1 MKFTSVNTISILD
14 RYLLSQLT
22 FFFIFSVSLFASV
35 GVTIGTV
42 SDLTNK
48 ITEHNLPL
56 TIAIL
61 VFLLKIPEY
70 TAYALP
76 IGTLLTTL
84 LVYGRLNSDRELIAF
99 RSVGIS
105 LYRIIAPAIA
115 FSILITGITFLFN
128 ELVVPTA
135 NHQATLLQHPF
146 LGETEFTLQR
156 KDIFYPEYQDLTSNN
171 KKLKRLYYAE
181 NFNGKQ
187 LINLTIMTWSQDQLN
202 QIITAKYARWNNKTK
217 VWQLIEGQKETL
229 TDSLISTEIEQFN
242 HQEISLPATFFKL
255 VTFERSPEEMNLQQA
270 RIYLNLISDSGNPKN
285 IWLLQVRIQQ
295 KMAFPSI
302 CFVFALVG
310 ASLGAAHSN
319 INRSKGFGLCVVIV
333 FSYYLLGFMTGS
345 LGVVGL
351 ISPFLSAWIPNFL
364 GLGIGAWLLK
374 LANQ

>member
-1 MKFTSVNTISILD
+1 MKIPSFRLSILD
-14 RYLLSQLT
+14 RYLLNQLT
-22 FFFIFSVSLFASV
+22 IFFIFSVSLFASV

-48 ITEHNLPL
+48 INEHNLPL
-56 TIAIL
+56 TIAII
-61 VFLLKIPEY
+61 VFFLKIAEY

-128 ELVVPTA
+128 ELVVPAA
-135 NHQATLLQHPF
+135 NHQATLLQNPF

-171 KKLKRLYYAE
+171 RKLKRLYYAE

-187 LINLTIMTWSQDQLN
+187 LLNLTIMTWSQDELN
-202 QIITAKYARWNNKTK
+202 QIITAKYAGWNNQKK

-229 TDSLISTEIEQFN
+229 TDSLIFTEIEQFN
-242 HQEISLPATFFKL
+242 YQEISLPATFFKL
-255 VTFERSPEEMNLQQA
+255 VTVAKSPEEMNLKQA
-270 RIYLNLISDSGNPKN
+270 QTYLDLIANNNSLKN
-285 IWLLQVRIQQ
+285 IRLFQVRIQQ

-374 LANQ
+374 LANH